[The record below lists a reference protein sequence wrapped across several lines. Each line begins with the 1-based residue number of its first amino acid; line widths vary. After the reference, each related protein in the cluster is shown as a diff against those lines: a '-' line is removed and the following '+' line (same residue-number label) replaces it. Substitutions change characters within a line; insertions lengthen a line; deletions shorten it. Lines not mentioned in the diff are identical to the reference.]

1 MIQLLRCVS
10 RPTCPVFFTDTQ
22 TWTRHVTCKEAAPLA
37 STLAYYHETFRR
49 KEERHGSPK
58 CGTNTCPVRVFRRVV
73 QGQRV
78 SRHRFAQHSRT
89 VLELGSTQWMSLRR
103 GTIFMCMPLGRSFF
117 VEPEQ
122 LKRTWGCLPRAL
134 EGQWHNSPGCLRDGD
149 TNLDGLW

>member
-37 STLAYYHETFRR
+37 STFAYYHETFRR

-117 VEPEQ
+117 CRTGAAQENVGMPPQGALGSVAQ
-122 LKRTWGCLPRAL
+122 L
-134 EGQWHNSPGCLRDGD
+134 PGVP
-149 TNLDGLW
+149 